1 MPEHDDHGNGKSE
14 PGSAE
19 ERLLRGRRKSDEL
32 KIAVYDAL
40 LAGVKLLA
48 KVMWAALNK

>member
-1 MPEHDDHGNGKSE
+1 MADESPTQNGHTENGAAPE
-14 PGSAE
+14 ATI
-19 ERLLRGRRKSDEL
+19 RGRRKSDEL

-48 KVMWAALNK
+48 KVMWQALNR